1 MAKGDY
7 CTIEEVELYLQTDL
21 QIDNPS
27 VTRQDRELIEFLIP
41 RKSDY
46 IDRYCNRVNGFYT
59 ENYVELISGNNTSK
73 ILLENYPVNSISNL
87 YIGVT
92 LDPGTTAIDIANYS
106 FKEYGEVYYK
116 YGFAKGYENIQANYN
131 SGYADKDS
139 LPLDLNLVCIQLVV
153 QAFNNTKRDN
163 NVKQI
168 KEGDQSVTFFD
179 KTQLS
184 SEQQELLDTYKRY
197 DF

>member
-73 ILLENYPVNSISNL
+73 ILLE
-87 YIGVT
+87 
-92 LDPGTTAIDIANYS
+92 
-106 FKEYGEVYYK
+106 
-116 YGFAKGYENIQANYN
+116 
-131 SGYADKDS
+131 
-139 LPLDLNLVCIQLVV
+139 
-153 QAFNNTKRDN
+153 KRLES
-163 NVKQI
+163 QPFL
-168 KEGDQSVTFFD
+168 T
-179 KTQLS
+179 
-184 SEQQELLDTYKRY
+184 
-197 DF
+197 